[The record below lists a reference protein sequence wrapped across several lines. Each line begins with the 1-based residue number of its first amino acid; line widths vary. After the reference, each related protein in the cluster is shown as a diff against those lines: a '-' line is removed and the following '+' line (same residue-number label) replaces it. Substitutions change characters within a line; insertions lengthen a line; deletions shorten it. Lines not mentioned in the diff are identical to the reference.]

1 MSTLD
6 ILKII
11 AKAGASADD
20 ILAIVAIV
28 GSGLLFLL
36 AFLTA
41 DPLHKFGIIGSGTV
55 LGLLLGA
62 LGQFAIAYTDLKI
75 RKIGVFGFSPALV
88 NELLIISFLLLV
100 LRWFVVHG
108 RR

>member
-1 MSTLD
+1 MLN
-6 ILKII
+6 ILSII
-11 AKAGASADD
+11 AKIGASVDD
-20 ILAIVAIV
+20 VLAIVSIV
-28 GSGLLFLL
+28 GSGLLFLV

-41 DPLHKFGIIGSGTV
+41 DPLRKFGIIASGSV
-55 LGLLLGA
+55 FGLLLGA
-62 LGQFAIAYTDLKI
+62 LGQFAIAYTDLKV

-100 LRWFVVHG
+100 VRWFLVRG